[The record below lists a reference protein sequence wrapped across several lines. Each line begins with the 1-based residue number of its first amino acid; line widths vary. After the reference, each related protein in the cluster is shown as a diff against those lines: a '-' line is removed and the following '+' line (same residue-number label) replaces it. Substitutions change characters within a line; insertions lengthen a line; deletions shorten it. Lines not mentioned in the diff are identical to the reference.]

1 MLRWRFSSYSE
12 KYCKM
17 VSSKRVL
24 AYDLKK
30 NGFLFTVSISWYPSK
45 SAHPPPSPHRHVRRH
60 RSKFCWLVLL
70 VGTPRSWS
78 TGWWLSHPSEKY
90 DFVSWDDEIPN
101 IYGNKNVPNHQPET
115 IYRHVWWICIKDHQ
129 GPPKKSPNREI
140 NSQGWWLK
148 LLRIDDR
155 NSGKDWRFMSSNTE
169 MLSNFFDCTCG
180 KSCLGSL
187 STAQVL
193 FLLFGFFVPK
203 INTRKWAK
211 WSFISRSCSKIVPE
225 LKLRCNP

>member
-1 MLRWRFSSYSE
+1 
-12 KYCKM
+12 M
-17 VSSKRVL
+17 VSLQICPS
-24 AYDLKK
+24 
-30 NGFLFTVSISWYPSK
+30 TSI
-45 SAHPPPSPHRHVRRH
+45 ATSPCPEA
-60 RSKFCWLVLL
+60 SLQILL
-70 VGTPRSWS
+70 VGS
-78 TGWWLSHPSEKY
+78 TCWNSTLMEYWLVVEPPLWKIWLRQLGWWNSQYIWKQKCSKPPTR
-90 DFVSWDDEIPN
+90 DN
-101 IYGNKNVPNHQPET
+101 IQT
-115 IYRHVWWICIKDHQ
+115 CMMDMHQ
-129 GPPKKSPNREI
+129 GSSRPPKKSPNREI